1 MAPPERRDIIAQRE
15 LIKELVKEELAAHR
29 AELLSGFPNGD
40 AIDHCRYHEEQ
51 IKWMESR
58 RKLYDSVREK
68 TIAGMVWVVLAAVA
82 ALLLEYAKAFLQ
94 RVVH

>member
-1 MAPPERRDIIAQRE
+1 MAPERRDTATQRE
-15 LIKELVKEELAAHR
+15 LIRGLFREELAAHR

-82 ALLLEYAKAFLQ
+82 ASLLEYAKAFFQ
-94 RVVH
+94 GGVH